1 METLGA
7 REGTDVRG
15 AKDVRA
21 LVLSRCSHPCNSFL
35 YKHSKLEE
43 LVDNVKFLIIN
54 YILNIAPQTRI
65 KATNSILC
73 SLHYS
78 TTHQTLLKLTI
89 VVLHRFIS
97 LF

>member
-7 REGTDVRG
+7 REGTDVREGCSG
-15 AKDVRA
+15 AS
-21 LVLSRCSHPCNSFL
+21 LVSLLTSLQFL
-35 YKHSKLEE
+35 LCKHSKLEE

-65 KATNSILC
+65 KATNSILG